1 MTGHVLVLGALGG
14 VGKAVA
20 EEFHRRGWQVS
31 GLVRKGR
38 AGELP
43 EWMWPVEADLF
54 DAEAVAT
61 AVGGPV
67 DVVFD
72 GLNAP
77 YHRWAEL
84 AKPLYAAALAL
95 AERLGALHLFP
106 GNVYGFGE
114 TMPKRLTPDVAF
126 APTSDKGRIR
136 VEIEATFAAAARG
149 GRVRTCILRAGDFF
163 GPSIS
168 GQSWL
173 SAFIAAK
180 ARQGII
186 RAPGPA
192 DVPHAWAYLP
202 DLAAAFVALAE
213 RRDRLGAFEVFHF
226 EGHTASIRDLAAAA
240 SAACSRP
247 MRVRRMP
254 GLVFDLIGLFD
265 PVIRAS
271 REMAYLWRV
280 PHRLIDR
287 RLDSIAG
294 PLQATP
300 LVKALALITG

>member
-14 VGKAVA
+14 VGRAVA
-20 EEFHRRGWQVS
+20 EEFHRQGWQVS

-43 EWMWPVEADLF
+43 DWAWPVEADLT
-54 DAEAVAT
+54 DAEAVAK
-61 AVGGPV
+61 AASSKV
-67 DVVFD
+67 DVVFN

-84 AKPLYAAALAL
+84 AKPLYAAALAV

-114 TMPKRLTPDVAF
+114 RMPDRLTPDLVA

-136 VEIEATFAAAARG
+136 VEIERSFAEAARA

-163 GPSIS
+163 GPTIT

-173 SAFIAAK
+173 SALIAAK
-180 ARQGII
+180 AGQGVI
-186 RAPGPA
+186 RSPGPENVA
-192 DVPHAWAYLP
+192 HAWAYLP
-202 DLAAAFVALAE
+202 DLARAFVRLAE
-213 RRDRLGAFEVFHF
+213 QRDRLDAFEVFHF
-226 EGHTASIRDLAAAA
+226 EGHTASIADIAAAA
-240 SAACSRP
+240 GIVHQRP
-247 MRVRRMP
+247 MRVRRVP
-254 GLVFDLIGLFD
+254 GLVFTLIGLFD

-280 PHRLIDR
+280 PHRLADR
-287 RLDSIAG
+287 RLEMITG
-294 PLQATP
+294 PLVATP
-300 LVKALALITG
+300 LSKALASIGR

>member
-14 VGKAVA
+14 VGRAVA
-20 EEFHRRGWQVS
+20 EEFHRQGWQVS

-43 EWMWPVEADLF
+43 DWAWPVEADLT
-54 DAEAVAT
+54 DAEAVAK
-61 AVGGPV
+61 AASSKV
-67 DVVFD
+67 DVVFN

-84 AKPLYAAALAL
+84 AKPLYAAALAV

-114 TMPKRLTPDVAF
+114 RMPDRLTPDLVA

-136 VEIEATFAAAARG
+136 VEIERSFAEAARA

-163 GPSIS
+163 GPTIT

-173 SAFIAAK
+173 SVLIAAK
-180 ARQGII
+180 AGQGVIHS
-186 RAPGPA
+186 PGPENVA
-192 DVPHAWAYLP
+192 HAWAYLP
-202 DLAAAFVALAE
+202 DLARAFVRLAE
-213 RRDRLGAFEVFHF
+213 QRDRLDAFEVFHF
-226 EGHTASIRDLAAAA
+226 EGHTASIADIAAAA
-240 SAACSRP
+240 GIVHQRP
-247 MRVRRMP
+247 MRVRRVP
-254 GLVFDLIGLFD
+254 GLVFTLIGLFD

-280 PHRLIDR
+280 PHRLADR
-287 RLDSIAG
+287 RLEMITG
-294 PLQATP
+294 PLVATP
-300 LVKALALITG
+300 LSKALASIGR

>member
-1 MTGHVLVLGALGG
+1 MTGHALVLGALGG
-14 VGKAVA
+14 VGRAVA
-20 EEFHRRGWQVS
+20 EEFHRQGWQVS

-43 EWMWPVEADLF
+43 DWAWPVEADLF
-54 DAEAVAT
+54 DAEAVAK
-61 AVGGPV
+61 AASSEV

-84 AKPLYAAALAL
+84 AKPLYAAALAV

-114 TMPKRLTPDVAF
+114 GMPDRLTPDLVA

-136 VEIEATFAAAARG
+136 VEIERNFAEAARA

-163 GPSIS
+163 GPTIT

-173 SAFIAAK
+173 SALIAAK
-180 ARQGII
+180 AGQGVI
-186 RAPGPA
+186 RSPGPENVA
-192 DVPHAWAYLP
+192 HAWAYLP
-202 DLAAAFVALAE
+202 DLARAFVRLAE
-213 RRDRLGAFEVFHF
+213 QRDRLDAFEVFHF
-226 EGHTASIRDLAAAA
+226 EGHTASIADIAEAAVVVHQ
-240 SAACSRP
+240 RP
-247 MRVRRMP
+247 MRVRRVP
-254 GLVFDLIGLFD
+254 GLVFTLIGLFD

-280 PHRLIDR
+280 PHRLADR
-287 RLDSIAG
+287 RLEMITG
-294 PLQATP
+294 PLVATP
-300 LVKALALITG
+300 LSKALASIGR

>member
-14 VGKAVA
+14 VGRAVA
-20 EEFHRRGWQVS
+20 EEFHRQGWQVS

-43 EWMWPVEADLF
+43 DWAWPVEADLT
-54 DAEAVAT
+54 DAEAVAK
-61 AVGGPV
+61 AASSKV
-67 DVVFD
+67 DVVFN

-84 AKPLYAAALAL
+84 AKPLYAAALSV

-114 TMPKRLTPDVAF
+114 RMPDRLTPDLVA

-136 VEIEATFAAAARG
+136 VEIERSFAEAARA
-149 GRVRTCILRAGDFF
+149 GRVRTCVLRAGDFF
-163 GPSIS
+163 GPSIT

-173 SAFIAAK
+173 SALIAAK
-180 ARQGII
+180 AGQGVI
-186 RAPGPA
+186 RSPGPENVA
-192 DVPHAWAYLP
+192 HAWAYLP
-202 DLAAAFVALAE
+202 DLARAFVRLAE
-213 RRDRLGAFEVFHF
+213 QRDRLDAFEVFHF
-226 EGHTASIRDLAAAA
+226 EGHTASIADIAAAA
-240 SAACSRP
+240 GIVHQRP
-247 MRVRRMP
+247 MRVRRVP
-254 GLVFDLIGLFD
+254 GLVFTLIGLFD

-280 PHRLIDR
+280 PHRLADR
-287 RLDSIAG
+287 RLEMITG
-294 PLQATP
+294 PLVATP
-300 LVKALALITG
+300 LSKALASIGR

>member
-14 VGKAVA
+14 VGRAVA
-20 EEFHRRGWQVS
+20 EEFHRQGWQVS

-43 EWMWPVEADLF
+43 DWAWPVEADLT
-54 DAEAVAT
+54 DAEAVAK
-61 AVGGPV
+61 AASSKV
-67 DVVFD
+67 DVVFN

-84 AKPLYAAALAL
+84 AKPLYAAALDV

-114 TMPKRLTPDVAF
+114 RMPDRLTPDLVA

-136 VEIEATFAAAARG
+136 VEIERSFAEAARA

-163 GPSIS
+163 GPSIT

-173 SAFIAAK
+173 SALIAAK
-180 ARQGII
+180 AGQGVI
-186 RAPGPA
+186 RSPGPENVA
-192 DVPHAWAYLP
+192 HAWAYLP
-202 DLAAAFVALAE
+202 DLARAFVRLAE
-213 RRDRLGAFEVFHF
+213 QRDRLDAFEVFHF
-226 EGHTASIRDLAAAA
+226 EGHTASIADIAAAA
-240 SAACSRP
+240 GIVHQRP
-247 MRVRRMP
+247 MRVRRVP
-254 GLVFDLIGLFD
+254 GLVFTLIGLFD

-280 PHRLIDR
+280 PHRLADR
-287 RLDSIAG
+287 RLEMITG
-294 PLQATP
+294 PLVATP
-300 LVKALALITG
+300 LSKALASIGR

>member
-1 MTGHVLVLGALGG
+1 MAGHVLVLGALGG
-14 VGKAVA
+14 VGQAVA
-20 EEFHRRGWQVS
+20 EEFHHQGWQVS

-43 EWMWPVEADLF
+43 DWVWPVEADLH
-54 DAEAVAT
+54 DAEAVAR
-61 AVGGPV
+61 AVSSEV

-77 YHRWAEL
+77 YHRWAAL
-84 AKPLYAAALAL
+84 AKPLYAAALAI
-95 AERLGALHLFP
+95 AERLDALHLFP

-114 TMPKRLTPDVAF
+114 GMPDRLTPDLVA

-136 VEIEATFAAAARG
+136 VEIERSFQEAARA

-163 GPSIS
+163 GPTITV
-168 GQSWL
+168 QSWL
-173 SAFIAAK
+173 SALIATK
-180 ARQGII
+180 ARQGVI
-186 RAPGPA
+186 RSPGPE

-202 DLAAAFVALAE
+202 DLARAFVRLAE

-226 EGHTASIRDLAAAA
+226 EGHTASIDDIAQAAGVAHRR
-240 SAACSRP
+240 S
-247 MRVRRMP
+247 MRVRRVP
-254 GLVFDLIGLFD
+254 GLAFTLIGLFD

-280 PHRLIDR
+280 PHRLVDR
-287 RLDSIAG
+287 RLETVTG
-294 PLQATP
+294 PLAATP
-300 LVKALALITG
+300 LPKALASIQV

>member
-14 VGKAVA
+14 VGRAVA
-20 EEFHRRGWQVS
+20 EEFHRRDWQVS

-43 EWMWPVEADLF
+43 DWIWPVEADLS
-54 DAEAVAT
+54 DAGAVA
-61 AVGGPV
+61 AAAGGPV

-84 AKPLYAAALAL
+84 AKPLYAAALAV

-114 TMPKRLTPDVAF
+114 GMPERLTPDVAF
-126 APTSDKGRIR
+126 APTSEKGRIR
-136 VEIEATFAAAARG
+136 VEIEAMFAAAARE

-173 SAFIAAK
+173 SAFIAARAGK
-180 ARQGII
+180 GVIQ
-186 RAPGPA
+186 APGPA
-192 DVPHAWAYLP
+192 GVPHAWAYLP
-202 DLAAAFVALAE
+202 DLAVAFVRLAE

-226 EGHTASIRDLAAAA
+226 DGHTVSIDDLATAA
-240 SAACSRP
+240 SAAYGRP
-247 MRVRRMP
+247 MRVRRVP
-254 GLVFDLIGLFD
+254 GFVFDLIGLFD

-280 PHRLIDR
+280 PHGLADR
-287 RLDSIAG
+287 RLETIAG
-294 PLQATP
+294 PLEATP
-300 LVKALALITG
+300 LVNALASIGR

>member
-14 VGKAVA
+14 VGRAVA
-20 EEFHRRGWQVS
+20 EEFHRQGWQVS

-43 EWMWPVEADLF
+43 DWAWPVEADLT
-54 DAEAVAT
+54 DAEAVAK
-61 AVGGPV
+61 AASSKV
-67 DVVFD
+67 DVVFN

-84 AKPLYAAALAL
+84 AKPLYAAALAV

-114 TMPKRLTPDVAF
+114 RMPDRLTPDLVA

-136 VEIEATFAAAARG
+136 VEIERSFAEAARA

-163 GPSIS
+163 GPSIT

-173 SAFIAAK
+173 SALIAAK
-180 ARQGII
+180 AGQGVI
-186 RAPGPA
+186 RSPGPENVA
-192 DVPHAWAYLP
+192 HAWAYLP
-202 DLAAAFVALAE
+202 DLARAFVRLAE
-213 RRDRLGAFEVFHF
+213 QRDRLDAFEVFHF
-226 EGHTASIRDLAAAA
+226 EGHTASIADIAAAA
-240 SAACSRP
+240 GIVHQRP
-247 MRVRRMP
+247 MRVRRVP
-254 GLVFDLIGLFD
+254 GLVFTLIGLFD

-280 PHRLIDR
+280 PHRLADR
-287 RLDSIAG
+287 RLEMITG
-294 PLQATP
+294 PLVATP
-300 LVKALALITG
+300 LSKALASIGR

>member
-14 VGKAVA
+14 VGRAVA
-20 EEFHRRGWQVS
+20 EEFHRQGWQVS

-43 EWMWPVEADLF
+43 DWVWPVEADLL
-54 DAEAVAT
+54 DAEAVAK
-61 AVGGPV
+61 AASSQV
-67 DVVFD
+67 DVVFN

-77 YHRWAEL
+77 YHRWAER
-84 AKPLYAAALAL
+84 AKPLHAAALAV

-114 TMPKRLTPDVAF
+114 GMPDRLTPDLVA

-136 VEIEATFAAAARG
+136 VEIERSFAEAARA

-163 GPSIS
+163 GPTIT

-173 SAFIAAK
+173 SALIAAK
-180 ARQGII
+180 AGQGVI
-186 RAPGPA
+186 RSPGPENVA
-192 DVPHAWAYLP
+192 HAWAYLP
-202 DLAAAFVALAE
+202 DLARAFVRLAE
-213 RRDRLGAFEVFHF
+213 QRDRLDAFEVFHF
-226 EGHTASIRDLAAAA
+226 EGHTASIADIAAAA
-240 SAACSRP
+240 GIVHQRP
-247 MRVRRMP
+247 MRVRRVP
-254 GLVFDLIGLFD
+254 GLVFTLIGLFD

-280 PHRLIDR
+280 PHRLADR
-287 RLDSIAG
+287 RLEMITG
-294 PLQATP
+294 PLVATP
-300 LVKALALITG
+300 LSKALASIGR

>member
-14 VGKAVA
+14 VGRAVA
-20 EEFHRRGWQVS
+20 EEFHRQGWQVS

-43 EWMWPVEADLF
+43 DWAWPVEADLT
-54 DAEAVAT
+54 DAEAVAK
-61 AVGGPV
+61 AASSKV
-67 DVVFD
+67 DVVFN

-84 AKPLYAAALAL
+84 AKPLYAAALSV

-114 TMPKRLTPDVAF
+114 RMPDRLTPDLVA

-136 VEIEATFAAAARG
+136 VEIERSFAEAART

-163 GPSIS
+163 GPTIT

-173 SAFIAAK
+173 SALIAAK
-180 ARQGII
+180 AGQGVI
-186 RAPGPA
+186 RSPGPENVA
-192 DVPHAWAYLP
+192 HAWAYLP
-202 DLAAAFVALAE
+202 DLARAFVRLAE
-213 RRDRLGAFEVFHF
+213 QRDRLDAFEVFHF
-226 EGHTASIRDLAAAA
+226 EGHTASIADIAAAA
-240 SAACSRP
+240 GIVHQRP
-247 MRVRRMP
+247 MRVRRVP
-254 GLVFDLIGLFD
+254 GLVFTLIGLFD

-280 PHRLIDR
+280 PHRLADR
-287 RLDSIAG
+287 RLEMITG
-294 PLQATP
+294 PLVATP
-300 LVKALALITG
+300 LSKALASIGR

>member
-1 MTGHVLVLGALGG
+1 MSGHVLVLGALGG
-14 VGKAVA
+14 VGRAVA
-20 EEFHRRGWQVS
+20 EEFHRQGWQVS

-43 EWMWPVEADLF
+43 DWVWPVEADLH
-54 DAEAVAT
+54 DAEAVAR
-61 AVGGPV
+61 AASSPV

-77 YHRWAEL
+77 YHRWSEL
-84 AKPLYAAALAL
+84 AKPLYVAALAV

-114 TMPKRLTPDVAF
+114 GMPDRLTPDLVA
-126 APTSDKGRIR
+126 APTSEKGKIR
-136 VEIEATFAAAARG
+136 VEIERSFAEAARA

-180 ARQGII
+180 ARQGVI
-186 RAPGPA
+186 RSRGPQE
-192 DVPHAWAYLP
+192 VPHAWAYLP
-202 DLAAAFVALAE
+202 DLARAFVQLAE

-226 EGHTASIRDLAAAA
+226 EGHTASIADIAVAAGVAHQ
-240 SAACSRP
+240 RP
-247 MRVRRMP
+247 MRVKRVP
-254 GLVFDLIGLFD
+254 GFVFTLMGWVN

-271 REMAYLWRV
+271 HEMAYLWRV
-280 PHRLIDR
+280 PHRLADR
-287 RLDSIAG
+287 RLEAITG
-294 PLQATP
+294 PLVATP
-300 LVKALALITG
+300 LPQALVASGL